1 VVCGQGKSDF
11 SKRKLSPFFISGPIM
26 NAMILLMTL
35 IPFFAWSKN
44 FVPTSFTANY
54 EENLVSVTGKA
65 KKSFGKV
72 DYKYPGHLRFEVTS
86 PVASLFVV
94 NPKKTWFYQ
103 PAFVQGEK
111 DQVTIQ
117 KTSNLPLIKFLD
129 SVKDGIESSK
139 LFSTKF
145 EKNDL
150 ILSFNSSAQ
159 KEMGFEEVI
168 LHAKTEAREIKE
180 LKGFEN
186 ITLKHTNKNKTNIR
200 LIDLKEN
207 VSFPAEHFEFR
218 PSPNTKVINN

>member
-1 VVCGQGKSDF
+1 MKAI
-11 SKRKLSPFFISGPIM
+11 FFT
-26 NAMILLMTL
+26 LFL
-35 IPFFAWSKN
+35 IPTFCWSKT
-44 FVPTSFTANY
+44 FVPTSFSANY
-54 EENLVSVTGKA
+54 EENLVSVTGKV

-72 DYKYPGHLRFEVTS
+72 DYKYPGHLRFEVTG

-129 SVKDGIESSK
+129 SVKDGIENSQ
-139 LFSTKF
+139 LFTTKF

-150 ILSFNSSAQ
+150 ILSFNPSSQ

-168 LHAKTEAREIKE
+168 LHAKTEAKEIKE

-186 ITLKHTNKNKTNIR
+186 ITLKHINKNKTNIR

-207 VSFPAEHFEFR
+207 VSFPADHFEFK
-218 PSPNTKVINN
+218 PSPNTKIIKN

>member
-1 VVCGQGKSDF
+1 MKTF
-11 SKRKLSPFFISGPIM
+11 ILSLV
-26 NAMILLMTL
+26 LLPTL
-35 IPFFAWSKN
+35 CWTKT
-44 FVPTSFTANY
+44 FVPISFTANY
-54 EENLVSVTGKA
+54 EENLVSVTGKT

-72 DYKYPGHLRFEVTS
+72 DYKFPGHLRFEVTS

-103 PAFVQGEK
+103 PAFVEGEK

-129 SVKDGIESSK
+129 SVKDGLENSK
-139 LFSTKF
+139 LFTTKF

-150 ILSFNSSAQ
+150 VLSFVPSAQ
-159 KEMGFEEVI
+159 KEMGFLEVV
-168 LHAKTEAREIKE
+168 LHAKTEAKDIKE

-186 ITLKHTNKNKTNIR
+186 ITLKHTNKNKTTIR

-207 VSFPAEHFEFR
+207 VTFPSDHFEFR
-218 PSPNTKVINN
+218 PSPSTKIIKN